1 MAIKIAFQVRSHF
14 LNYIEMSILKANV
27 NKKQRITKSKEE
39 KNILVINNQKSNY
52 KRDDKEKSKESINK
66 IHNPS
71 IYKEN
76 NNSFK
81 LRIKGNNLR
90 DVRKMA
96 MRGIANQ
103 ISNRY
108 NSTLEEFNET
118 IVDSLICNKNCHVV
132 AIFKDYMIYD
142 FVDEFL
148 KR

>member
-1 MAIKIAFQVRSHF
+1 M
-14 LNYIEMSILKANV
+14 EKANV